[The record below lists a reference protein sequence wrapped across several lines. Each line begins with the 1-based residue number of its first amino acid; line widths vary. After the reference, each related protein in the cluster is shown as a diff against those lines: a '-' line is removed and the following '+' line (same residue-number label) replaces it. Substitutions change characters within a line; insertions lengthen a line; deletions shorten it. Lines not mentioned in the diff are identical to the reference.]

1 MVQRVMKEAWADDDE
16 LGWAG
21 LGWGRTGWQQK
32 GQAADG
38 TDCTRQVLHHT
49 PGAVLGPACTALPCR
64 TRTRTSRPWDT
75 EVQTS
80 AAGFPAARPARANRL
95 QSMGQALGL
104 DGA

>member
-21 LGWGRTGWQQK
+21 LGPDWLAGWQQK

-49 PGAVLGPACTALPCR
+49 PGQSWGQPAPPCPAEPEPEPADLGTQRYTTDKCSRVSRSPSSPC
-64 TRTRTSRPWDT
+64 
-75 EVQTS
+75 
-80 AAGFPAARPARANRL
+80 
-95 QSMGQALGL
+95 
-104 DGA
+104 